1 MKIKIYI
8 PKFLHLI
15 SDWDWLRDYKNV
27 KIKSNIIP
35 MFYLNLNIYVTKLAP
50 KDHLKTAKL
59 WKVQNPIAVFACS

>member
-15 SDWDWLRDYKNV
+15 LDWDWLRNYKNV

-35 MFYLNLNIYVTKLAP
+35 MFYSNLNIYVTKLAG
-50 KDHLKTAKL
+50 KDHLKTTKL
-59 WKVQNPIAVFACS
+59 WKVENPIIVFAWS